1 MRRAEGVCGFIG
13 IISKTDKKFP
23 EETLRKMNAMIV
35 HRGPDDEGFFSDGDW
50 LSLAFRRLSI
60 LDLSPRGHQPM
71 IDRENGLAIVF
82 NGEIYNFKE
91 LRAELEASGCRF
103 CSDSDTE
110 VLLTAYRVWGRT
122 CLNRFIGMFAF
133 VIADLKK
140 KEVFFA
146 RDQLGIKPLFHYED
160 ADYHIFCSEVKSIL
174 PYKNLEPDSAAFEEY
189 LIFRSVIG
197 SNTMFKNVS
206 SIVQGHCGELK
217 NGQVVVSKYFDMDST
232 IIPYKDKSF
241 EECCEETEKT
251 FRDSVK
257 IHLRSD
263 VELGVQLSGGVDS
276 SLITALASEM
286 TGKKLHSFSI
296 SFKEDVYDESEY
308 QKRVSKR
315 YNTEHHDYPMTSE
328 AFMDYLMPS
337 IWHYEHPLNDPNT
350 ICTYFLTEQAK
361 KHITVMLAGEGA
373 DESFMGYGRFSHEYL
388 AGIRKRNFLYYRPE
402 LRNLIHKLWPIRKG
416 KSFFNISRY
425 SPSMYALS
433 YADLN
438 FTDLLLKGDDSS
450 IRFRKEVLEM
460 GRKDSLRE
468 TILQYELCDLP
479 QWFWRADRMGMASS
493 MELRV
498 PFCTVPM
505 FLLANSISYEKHLRN
520 GICKSVLKKVA
531 EKYLDHD
538 QIYRKKVGFG
548 TPFNEWLL
556 KKGGPEEAFF
566 EEVINSES
574 LMKREGIAK
583 EHLSNILRLR
593 REGKFRETNAGF
605 LWTYFCFELWNKI
618 FFDGG
623 WKKFAPAEAL

>member
-1 MRRAEGVCGFIG
+1 
-13 IISKTDKKFP
+13 
-23 EETLRKMNAMIV
+23 MNAMIV

-50 LSLAFRRLSI
+50 LSLAFKRLSI
-60 LDLSPRGHQPM
+60 LDLSEKGHQPM
-71 IDRENGLAIVF
+71 VDRENGLAIVF

-91 LRAELEASGCRF
+91 LRAELEASGCSF
-103 CSDSDTE
+103 NSDSDTE
-110 VLLTAYRVWGRT
+110 VLLAAYRIWGRK
-122 CLNRFIGMFAF
+122 CLGRFIGMFAF
-133 VIADLKK
+133 VIANLRT

-160 ADYHIFCSEVKSIL
+160 ADYHIFCSEIKSIL
-174 PYKNLEPDSAAFEEY
+174 PYKNLEPDPAALEEY

-197 SNTMFKNVS
+197 SNSMFKNVS
-206 SIVQGHCGELK
+206 SVVQGHCGELK
-217 NGQVVVSKYFDMDST
+217 NGQLRISQYFDIDST
-232 IIPYKDKSF
+232 IMPYKDKSF
-241 EECCEETEKT
+241 EESCEETEEV
-251 FRDSVK
+251 FRESVR

-308 QKRVSKR
+308 QKRISKR

-328 AFMDYLMPS
+328 TFMDFLMPS
-337 IWHYEHPLNDPNT
+337 IWHYEHPLNDPNSV
-350 ICTYFLTEQAK
+350 CTYFLTAQAK

-373 DESFMGYGRFSHEYL
+373 DESFMGYGRFSREFL
-388 AGIRKRNFLYYRPE
+388 SNIRKRNFLYYHPAIRK
-402 LRNLIHKLWPIRKG
+402 LIHNLWPISKG

-438 FTDLLLKGDDSS
+438 FTDLLLKGNDSS
-450 IRFRKEVLEM
+450 AKFRKEVLEM
-460 GRKDSLRE
+460 GKKDSLKE

-505 FLLANSISYEKHLRN
+505 FSLANSIPYEKHLRN
-520 GICKSVLKKVA
+520 GVCKSVLKKVA
-531 EKYLDHD
+531 EKYIDYD
-538 QIYRKKVGFG
+538 QIYRKKIGFG
-548 TPFNEWLL
+548 TPFKEWIY
-556 KKGGPEEAFF
+556 KDGGAGNKLFN
-566 EEVINSES
+566 EVINSES
-574 LMKREGIAK
+574 IRKREGIAGG
-583 EHLSNILRLR
+583 HLDNILSSMKN
-593 REGKFRETNAGF
+593 GTFRENNCGF
-605 LWTYFCFELWNKI
+605 LWTYFCFELWNRI
-618 FFDGG
+618 FFDGE

>member
-1 MRRAEGVCGFIG
+1 MCGFVG
-13 IISKTDKKFP
+13 VISKTAKKFP

-35 HRGPDDEGFFSDGDW
+35 HRGPDDEGFFSDGEW
-50 LSLAFRRLSI
+50 ISLAFRRLSI
-60 LDLSPRGHQPM
+60 LDLSEKGHQPM
-71 IDRENGLAIVF
+71 VDRENGLAIVF

-91 LRAELEASGCRF
+91 LRSELQASGCSF
-103 CSDSDTE
+103 NSDSDTE
-110 VLLTAYRVWGRT
+110 VLLAAYRVWGKK
-122 CLNRFIGMFAF
+122 CLDRFIGMFAF
-133 VIADLKK
+133 VIADLRK

-146 RDQLGIKPLFHYED
+146 RDQLGIKPLFHFED
-160 ADYHIFCSEVKSIL
+160 ADYHIFCSEIKSIL
-174 PYKNLEPDSAAFEEY
+174 PYKNLEPDPTAFDEY
-189 LIFRSVIG
+189 IIFRSVIG
-197 SNTMFKNVS
+197 SNTMFKGVS
-206 SIVQGHCGELK
+206 SVLQGHCGELK
-217 NGQVVVSKYFDMDST
+217 TGRVRISKYFDINST
-232 IIPYKDKSF
+232 IRHNKSKSF
-241 EECCEETEKT
+241 EDSCEETEHL
-251 FRDSVK
+251 FRESVK

-308 QKRVSKR
+308 QKRISKR
-315 YNTEHHDYPMTSE
+315 YNTEHHDYAMSSDI
-328 AFMDYLMPS
+328 FMDFLMPS

-350 ICTYFLTEQAK
+350 VCTYYLTEQAR

-373 DESFMGYGRFSHEYL
+373 DESFMGYGRFSHEFL
-388 AGIRKRNFLYYRPE
+388 ANIRKRNFLYYHPGI
-402 LRNLIHKLWPIRKG
+402 RNLISRLWPLKKG
-416 KSFFNISRY
+416 ESFLNISRY

-438 FTDLLLKGDDSS
+438 FTDLLLKGDDSG
-450 IRFRKEVLEM
+450 IKFRKEVLKM
-460 GRKDSLRE
+460 GDRDSLME

-505 FLLANSISYEKHLRN
+505 FSLANTIPYSKHLR
-520 GICKSVLKKVA
+520 GGVCKSVLKKVA
-531 EKYLDHD
+531 EKYIDND

-548 TPFNEWLL
+548 TPFKEWIL
-556 KKGGPEEAFF
+556 KAGGRGSDLF

-574 LMKREGIAK
+574 IRKRDGINSEHLDNILKLMK
-583 EHLSNILRLR
+583 
-593 REGKFRETNAGF
+593 EGKFQETNAGF
-605 LWTYFCFELWNKI
+605 LWTYFCFELWYRI